1 MPTSDAFAE
10 VFHEISITK
19 VITVPYQPVSVSL
32 AVRRSPFRPKEFDE
46 LIESLRGIDG
56 FAARL

>member
-19 VITVPYQPVSVSL
+19 VSPFLYEPASISL
-32 AVRRSPFRPKEFDE
+32 AVRRSPFRPKGFDE